1 MGYIFSDEWHRE
13 RDRLAGIEAA
23 LDPGTTRF
31 LEQIGVGAGWRCAE
45 VGAGGG
51 SIAAWFAKRVGPSG
65 SVLATDLD
73 TRYLDALDAPNL
85 QVLRHDL
92 TEGMPEGDRFDAV
105 HARLVVEHVSDR
117 PGAIDQLI
125 TWLRPGGWLIVE
137 DIDWTGMS
145 PITGAPAFE
154 IALDRA
160 LQAATAAVGYDR
172 AFGSQL
178 PALFL
183 RSPLSDVAAEQRKIM
198 IRGSTPE
205 AEAFKLTLE
214 RIAPI
219 AVAGGL
225 LTDDQ
230 VATALALC
238 ADPAFA
244 TMSAPMCSAWGRVRG
259 TA

>member
-125 TWLRPGGWLIVE
+125 TWLRP
-137 DIDWTGMS
+137 
-145 PITGAPAFE
+145 
-154 IALDRA
+154 
-160 LQAATAAVGYDR
+160 AAG
-172 AFGSQL
+172 
-178 PALFL
+178 
-183 RSPLSDVAAEQRKIM
+183 
-198 IRGSTPE
+198 
-205 AEAFKLTLE
+205 
-214 RIAPI
+214 
-219 AVAGGL
+219 
-225 LTDDQ
+225 
-230 VATALALC
+230 
-238 ADPAFA
+238 
-244 TMSAPMCSAWGRVRG
+244 
-259 TA
+259 